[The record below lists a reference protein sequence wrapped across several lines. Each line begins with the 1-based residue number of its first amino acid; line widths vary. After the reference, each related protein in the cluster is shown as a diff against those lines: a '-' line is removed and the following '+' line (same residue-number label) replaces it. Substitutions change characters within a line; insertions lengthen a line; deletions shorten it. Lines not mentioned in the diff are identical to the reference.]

1 VNFAEGVNLIL
12 KNNLEEFESQLS
24 WASNKE
30 NNISIIVFYLERYNL
45 IRLINPRLL
54 ISLDEQSENKI
65 NIQCML
71 LNYKWQFDVPIF
83 TTPRLVD

>member
-54 ISLDEQSENKI
+54 IS
-65 NIQCML
+65 
-71 LNYKWQFDVPIF
+71 
-83 TTPRLVD
+83 